1 MPKLITFC
9 EIPEKLT
16 RFFVISTASA
26 TYLDS
31 QCFRI
36 QFIRSVGLRTWCSE
50 TESLTCNYRR
60 HQTYSWKQHMHAS
73 CPSSYSILSP
83 NQYLSSSTSAR
94 RGFCSQVLP
103 MPS

>member
-1 MPKLITFC
+1 MPKLVTFF
-9 EIPEKLT
+9 EIPEKFT
-16 RFFVISTASA
+16 RFFIIFTAS
-26 TYLDS
+26 TIYLDS

-36 QFIRSVGLRTWCSE
+36 QFIRSVGLRTWSS
-50 TESLTCNYRR
+50 ESLTCNYRG

-94 RGFCSQVLP
+94 GDFCSQVLP